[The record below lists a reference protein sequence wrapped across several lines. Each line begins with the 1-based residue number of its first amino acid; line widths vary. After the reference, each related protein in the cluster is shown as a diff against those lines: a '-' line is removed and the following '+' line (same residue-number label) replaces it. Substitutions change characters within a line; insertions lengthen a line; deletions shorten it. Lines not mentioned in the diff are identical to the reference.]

1 MLHGDL
7 TKASEKQCSTMIYM
21 SFIDN
26 IKAKRFCKQSIS
38 YKCSSISF
46 RFIIP
51 YGQEYNNSKRE
62 IKLFF

>member
-7 TKASEKQCSTMIYM
+7 TNASEKQCSTMIYM

-26 IKAKRFCKQSIS
+26 IKAKRFCKQSTS

-51 YGQEYNNSKRE
+51 YG
-62 IKLFF
+62 